1 MIHLVHLQRQ
11 STESF
16 FHSKKQFRKYIYI
29 YLLFQNYKFIQI
41 IVNRTKRKLTQG
53 TRLDHSICFC
63 RNCPQ
68 SHACKTPNPS
78 NTRDIAAMELLL
90 QLHAVIVVIN
100 PENILTFTIEWTS
113 VIKLFITILYKNNN
127 FARWCYECLPEQFA
141 CIRFVWTF
149 PAWLPEQC
157 ENNNSCC
164 KPPSLPAPSES
175 KS

>member
-11 STESF
+11 SMESL
-16 FHSKKQFRKYIYI
+16 FHSKKQFRKYIY
-29 YLLFQNYKFIQI
+29 LLFPNYKFIQI
-41 IVNRTKRKLTQG
+41 IVNRTQRKLTQG

-78 NTRDIAAMELLL
+78 NIRDIAAMELLL